1 MRGTR
6 NERAYR
12 NRFARS
18 GWPHAFGG
26 PHVSA
31 SGPILVM
38 AGGTGGHV
46 FPALALARLLR
57 ARSYE
62 VIWLGTQRGLEA
74 RVVPAE
80 RIQIEWLSVGGLR
93 GKGFMTL
100 LAAPFRLIQA
110 LSQALRVMWRC
121 RPVVVVGLG
130 GFVTGP
136 GGVAAWL
143 TGRPLVI
150 HEQNAVAGFTNRCLS
165 HLARE
170 VLEAF
175 PNRFSREIKT
185 RVIGNPVREDISA
198 VPPPGERFASRTGVI
213 RLLVIGGSQGAARLS
228 AIVPF
233 ALAKLAGTMSF
244 DVRHQAGE
252 RWIEAGRQSYAA
264 AGVRADVRPF
274 IEDMAEAY
282 GWADLVICRSG
293 ALTVSELAAVGIG
306 AILVPFPAAVDDH
319 QTHNAQ
325 YLVREGAALLI
336 PDRALTAERL
346 AGELK
351 KLCETGRERLLAMAE
366 RTQQHA
372 RPN

>member
-1 MRGTR
+1 
-6 NERAYR
+6 
-12 NRFARS
+12 
-18 GWPHAFGG
+18 
-26 PHVSA
+26 
-31 SGPILVM
+31 M

-46 FPALALARLLR
+46 FPALALARMLR
-57 ARSYE
+57 EKSIE
-62 VIWLGTQRGLEA
+62 VVWLGTQRGLEA
-74 RVVPAE
+74 RIVPAAG
-80 RIQIEWLSVGGLR
+80 IPIEWLSVGGLR
-93 GKGFMTL
+93 GKGVMTL
-100 LAAPFRLIQA
+100 LAAPFRLMKA
-110 LSQALRVMWRC
+110 LVQALRVVSRR
-121 RPVVVVGLG
+121 RPVLVVGLG

-175 PNRFSREIKT
+175 PNSFGREIKT

-198 VPPPGERFASRTGVI
+198 VPPPAQRFASRSGVI
-213 RLLVIGGSQGAARLS
+213 RILVIGGSQGATRLNGV
-228 AIVPF
+228 VPF
-233 ALAKLAGTMSF
+233 ALAKLAGTLSF

-252 RWIEAGRQSYAA
+252 RWIDAGRQSYAS

-293 ALTVSELAAVGIG
+293 ALTVSELAAVGVG

-336 PDRALTAERL
+336 ADRGLTADRL
-346 AGELK
+346 ADELK
-351 KLCETGRERLLAMAE
+351 QLCASGRGKLLAMAE
-366 RTQQHA
+366 RARELAKPHA
-372 RPN
+372 TRDLTEVCLAVAREGA

>member
-1 MRGTR
+1 MH
-6 NERAYR
+6 
-12 NRFARS
+12 AR
-18 GWPHAFGG
+18 
-26 PHVSA
+26 
-31 SGPILVM
+31 PILIM

-62 VIWLGTQRGLEA
+62 VIWLGTQKGLEA

-80 RIQIEWLSVGGLR
+80 RIPIEWLSVGGLR
-93 GKGFMTL
+93 GKGLTTL
-100 LAAPFRLIQA
+100 LAAPFRLAMA
-110 LSQALRVMWRC
+110 LSQALRVMWRH

-143 TGRPLVI
+143 TRRPLLI

-175 PNRFSREIKT
+175 PGSFGSGVKT
-185 RVIGNPVREDISA
+185 RVIGNPVRQDISA
-198 VPPPGERFASRTGVI
+198 LAPPGVRFADRTGAI
-213 RLLVIGGSQGAARLS
+213 RVLVIGGSLGAMRLNAVVPQALARLKQ
-228 AIVPF
+228 
-233 ALAKLAGTMSF
+233 LARAEIPAV

-252 RWIEAGRQSYAA
+252 RWIESGRESYAS

-282 GWADLVICRSG
+282 SWADLVICRSG
-293 ALTVSELAAVGIG
+293 ALTVSELAAAGVG
-306 AILVPFPAAVDDH
+306 AVLVPFPAAVDDH

-325 YLVREGAALLI
+325 YLVKEGAAVLI
-336 PDRALTAERL
+336 ADRELTAERL
-346 AGELK
+346 CDELQRLCAGRGK
-351 KLCETGRERLLAMAE
+351 LLAMAE
-366 RTQQHA
+366 RARLLA
-372 RPN
+372 RPEAAEELAKSCLGMAAREAA